1 MIGIAKQFVALPIVD
16 HLLIG
21 IVLVFDLVAAPR
33 LGMWAYS
40 LFSLPGTA
48 AHEFL
53 RTSKYVIDNTVM

>member
-21 IVLVFDLVAAPR
+21 IVLVFDLVVAPR
-33 LGMWAYS
+33 LGMWVYS

-53 RTSKYVIDNTVM
+53 PSSILFMVNTYK